1 MCANVCVYLCEC
13 LLQEEK
19 ATEQLS
25 RVIDVDFGW
34 QHRPSASWQR
44 IMIMACLFVYSR
56 NRWQLPWPLR
66 ARPPNPQNP
75 SRCWRQ
81 VWQALSSYGAQCSVR
96 SRLTAST
103 NDAVY

>member
-1 MCANVCVYLCEC
+1 MCATVCVFVRMSSA
-13 LLQEEK
+13 

-56 NRWQLPWPLR
+56 NRWQLPWPPR
-66 ARPPNPQNP
+66 ATPQP
-75 SRCWRQ
+75 AEPVTVLATGVAGFKFLWRT
-81 VWQALSSYGAQCSVR
+81 VFSSQSLD
-96 SRLTAST
+96 SQHK
-103 NDAVY
+103 

>member
-1 MCANVCVYLCEC
+1 MCVCVCEC
-13 LLQEEK
+13 LLQKEK

-56 NRWQLPWPLR
+56 NRWQLPCT
-66 ARPPNPQNP
+66 PPPP
-75 SRCWRQ
+75 AEPVTVLATGVAGFKFLWRT
-81 VWQALSSYGAQCSVR
+81 VFSSQSLD
-96 SRLTAST
+96 SQHK
-103 NDAVY
+103 